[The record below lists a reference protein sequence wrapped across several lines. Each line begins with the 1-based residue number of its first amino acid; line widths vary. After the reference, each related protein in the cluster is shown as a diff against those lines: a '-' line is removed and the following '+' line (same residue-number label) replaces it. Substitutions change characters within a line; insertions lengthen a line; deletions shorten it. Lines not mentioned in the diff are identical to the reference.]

1 LTAKTTTLTLSGLVL
16 SEAERLAASLEQEL
30 DAPLAVSIN
39 ETDEVHGLWNVIA
52 YFPDS
57 SSAELTKQRLAQTQA
72 FNGACRI
79 ETIPETGWVE
89 KSLKELGPVIA
100 GRFFLH
106 GAHDCH
112 RRRPSGIS
120 LEIDAGT
127 AFGTGHHATTQGCL
141 LALERLLKHRQ
152 PRTIL
157 DVGTGTGVLA
167 LAAAKALHRR
177 AIASDIDPEAVWVTE
192 HNARIN
198 GLRPWIRVFTAAGLR
213 HRAIA
218 CAAPYEL
225 IFANILARPLMALGP
240 ELSQVL
246 APKGRLILSGLT
258 EEQTRPVF
266 AAYRNR
272 GLVFEACLPIGQWRT
287 LMLAKT
293 KKRPGRE
300 GTGRFRRLSGSS
312 CGNA

>member
-1 LTAKTTTLTLSGLVL
+1 LTANTTTLTLSNLL
-16 SEAERLAASLEQEL
+16 LNEAERLADSLEQEL
-30 DAPLAVSIN
+30 NAPLAVSIN
-39 ETDEVHGLWNVIA
+39 ETDEVRGLWNVIA

-57 SSAELTKQRLAQTQA
+57 VSAKLTKQRLAETQA
-72 FNGACRI
+72 FKGICRI

-106 GAHDCH
+106 GAHDRH
-112 RRRPSGIS
+112 RRRPGGIS

-152 PRTIL
+152 PRNIL

-177 AIASDIDPEAVWVTE
+177 AIASDIDPEAIQVTE

-198 GLRPWIRVFTAAGLR
+198 GLSPWIRVFTAAGLR

-218 CAAPYEL
+218 QSGPYDL
-225 IFANILARPLMALGP
+225 IFANILARPLMALAP
-240 ELSQVL
+240 DLSQAM
-246 APKGRLILSGLT
+246 APEGRLILSGLT
-258 EEQTRPVF
+258 EEQTRTIF
-266 AAYRNR
+266 AAYRNC

-293 KKRPGRE
+293 KKAPGLRKH
-300 GTGRFRRLSGSS
+300 R
-312 CGNA
+312 AP